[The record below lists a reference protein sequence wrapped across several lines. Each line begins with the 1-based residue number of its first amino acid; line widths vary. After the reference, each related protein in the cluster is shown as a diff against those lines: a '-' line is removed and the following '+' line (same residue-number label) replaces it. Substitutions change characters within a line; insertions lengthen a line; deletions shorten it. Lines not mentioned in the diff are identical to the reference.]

1 MRARRYRGSPVRA
14 RQANRNGPMEM
25 SVAMKRNVALFVLLL
40 AVPTITAAQTETRER
55 RSSDPESP
63 GSQSTVVR
71 NRVVGPSRVAN
82 HAEKPKADDQSKDQ
96 PALRSSP
103 DFNLPSADQINQNPT
118 QPKWGNTAVVVLAA
132 PNQRIAPVGDST
144 PGKAR
149 SGNQNN
155 QGVKKL
161 VQQTSMATAAA
172 PVRPAGENN
181 ANSRKALTRVVAPTV
196 IYQVGIG
203 DVLDIRLANLPT
215 RESTLFTVMKNGVL
229 EYPLLNGPLAIAGL
243 TTDEIAR
250 LLSNE
255 IKVIKTARVSVSV
268 RDYASHAV
276 VITGLVDSP
285 GRKTLRREAMPLYAV
300 LAEALPRPEAGFATI
315 VRQGKEQT
323 ISVKNEQA
331 MTTLVLPGD
340 VIKVSGGNSAATRFV
355 YVGGEVASPGEREF
369 REGMTLT
376 QALLSAGGVSRAG
389 TTSVKVA
396 RRNANGFL
404 TSKEYNLRWIEEG
417 KAQDPLLEAGDRVEV
432 TRGL

>member
-1 MRARRYRGSPVRA
+1 
-14 RQANRNGPMEM
+14 MEM
-25 SVAMKRNVALFVLLL
+25 SVTMKRNVVLFVLLL
-40 AVPTITAAQTETRER
+40 AVPTIAAAQTQTRER
-55 RSSDPESP
+55 RSIDPEP
-63 GSQSTVVR
+63 LGSQSTAVR
-71 NRVVGPSRVAN
+71 DRVVGPSRAAN
-82 HAEKPKADDQSKDQ
+82 HAEKPKADLQSKDQ
-96 PALRSSP
+96 GAPASNTEVKP
-103 DFNLPSADQINQNPT
+103 PSADQTNQNNA

-132 PNQRIAPVGDST
+132 PNQRIAPVRDST
-144 PGKAR
+144 PGKSK
-149 SGNQNN
+149 SGDQKN

-161 VQQTSMATAAA
+161 VQQTAMAT
-172 PVRPAGENN
+172 PAGPVLPATGESN
-181 ANSRKALTRVVAPTV
+181 ANSRKFLTRAGAPTV

-276 VITGLVDSP
+276 VISGLVDSP

-300 LAEALPRPEAGFATI
+300 LAEGLPRPEAAVATI
-315 VRQGKEQT
+315 VREGKEQT
-323 ISVKNEQA
+323 ISLKNEQA

-340 VIKVSGGNSAATRFV
+340 VIKVSVDNRPATWFV
-355 YVGGEVASPGEREF
+355 YVGGEVSSPGEREF

-404 TSKEYNLRWIEEG
+404 TSKEYNLRSIVEG
-417 KAQDPLLEAGDRVEV
+417 KVQDPLLEAGDRVEV

>member
-1 MRARRYRGSPVRA
+1 
-14 RQANRNGPMEM
+14 MEM

-40 AVPTITAAQTETRER
+40 AVPTITAAQTQTRER
-55 RSSDPESP
+55 RSSDPEPP

-71 NRVVGPSRVAN
+71 DRVVGPSRVAN
-82 HAEKPKADDQSKDQ
+82 HAEKPKADVQSKDQ
-96 PALRSSP
+96 TALASNP
-103 DFNLPSADQINQNPT
+103 DVKLPSADQINQKTT
-118 QPKWGNTAVVVLAA
+118 QPKWGNTAVVVLSA

-144 PGKAR
+144 PGR
-149 SGNQNN
+149 SKSVDQNN

-161 VQQTSMATAAA
+161 VRQTAMARPAA
-172 PVRPAGENN
+172 PVVPATGESN
-181 ANSRKALTRVVAPTV
+181 ANSRKALTRAVAPTV

-229 EYPLLNGPLAIAGL
+229 EYPLLNGPLAVAGL

-276 VITGLVDSP
+276 VISGLVDSP

-300 LAEALPRPEAGFATI
+300 LAEALPRPEAAVATI
-315 VRQGKEQT
+315 VREGKDQT
-323 ISVKNEQA
+323 ISLKNEPA

-340 VIKVSGGNSAATRFV
+340 VIKVSGGNSVAPRFI

-376 QALLSAGGVSRAG
+376 QALLSAGGVSRAS
-389 TTSVKVA
+389 TSSVKVA

-404 TSKEYNLRWIEEG
+404 TSKEYNLRSIEEG
-417 KAQDPLLEAGDRVEV
+417 KIQDPMLEAGDRVEV